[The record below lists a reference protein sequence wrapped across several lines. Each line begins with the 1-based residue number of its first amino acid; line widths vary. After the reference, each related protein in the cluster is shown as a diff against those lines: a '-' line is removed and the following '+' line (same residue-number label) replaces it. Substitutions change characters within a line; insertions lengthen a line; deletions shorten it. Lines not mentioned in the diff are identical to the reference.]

1 LHLIDSDRFSRTRQL
16 YYIEIRVIQL
26 TFYDGR
32 VIIRN
37 KRDLVN
43 EVKNSLE
50 ILFRGQIIYS
60 YAYPAL
66 ELTNILSRR
75 SRETIFRENNY

>member
-1 LHLIDSDRFSRTRQL
+1 LHLIDSGRFSRTRQL
-16 YYIEIRVIQL
+16 YNIEIRVIQL

-50 ILFRGQIIYS
+50 IVFRGHIIYS
-60 YAYPAL
+60 YAYPA
-66 ELTNILSRR
+66 
-75 SRETIFRENNY
+75 FRANQYFK